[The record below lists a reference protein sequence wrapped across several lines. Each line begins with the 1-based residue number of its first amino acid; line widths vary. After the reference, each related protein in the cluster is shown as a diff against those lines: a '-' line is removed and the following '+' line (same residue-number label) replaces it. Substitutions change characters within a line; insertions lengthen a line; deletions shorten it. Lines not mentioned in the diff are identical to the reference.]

1 MPGGQSYI
9 ESLLGQA
16 TALFIWAPPGSASLG
31 PLPTLRP
38 AATPP
43 ALLPTPPPFPPVF
56 LSLPRWLGDKK
67 ILPTNAGG
75 TVDEVA
81 SLGWK
86 DTLEEEMATHSRILD

>member
-1 MPGGQSYI
+1 MVFEEGSPLVPGGQSYI

-67 ILPTNAGG
+67 SYLPMQEAQ
-75 TVDEVA
+75 
-81 SLGWK
+81 
-86 DTLEEEMATHSRILD
+86 

>member
-16 TALFIWAPPGSASLG
+16 TALFIWATPGSASLLGQATVLFIWAPPGSASLG

-67 ILPTNAGG
+67 SYLPMQEAQ
-75 TVDEVA
+75 
-81 SLGWK
+81 
-86 DTLEEEMATHSRILD
+86 